1 MAALDFPSNP
11 VDGQQYSFNGVI
23 YYYNAA
29 MGAWL
34 TVLSSKVTDTSAN
47 TQVLYNDA
55 GYSNGSYG
63 LIYNKTAN
71 TLVANTI
78 STVRNVSVN
87 SFIEFDANIAYDYTI
102 TTGRN
107 ALTAGPV
114 AIANGNTVTIPNGS
128 YWTVT

>member
-1 MAALDFPSNP
+1 MASLDFPSNP